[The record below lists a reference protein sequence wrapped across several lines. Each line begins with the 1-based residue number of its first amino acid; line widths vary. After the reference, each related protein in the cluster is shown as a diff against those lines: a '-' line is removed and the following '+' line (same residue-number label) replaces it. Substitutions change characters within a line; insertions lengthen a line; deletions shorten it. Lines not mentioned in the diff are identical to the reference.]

1 MIMKNDAKFEKKTDL
16 WFGKWHEEFDEFW
29 SKHYFSPKYIILEL
43 KEYRELCLMALKIDA
58 KFEGKLTCTFKT
70 DRNLANFNRLKN
82 RDFILK
88 SKMVELD

>member
-1 MIMKNDAKFEKKTDL
+1 
-16 WFGKWHEEFDEFW
+16 
-29 SKHYFSPKYIILEL
+29 
-43 KEYRELCLMALKIDA
+43 MALKIDA

-70 DRNLANFNRLKN
+70 DRNLANFNRMKN